1 VGNISNSAKT
11 IQAQILSANTVLP
24 SQTEQELENT
34 KALARQDGNH
44 NLVLLNSE
52 NTTAPQVYNLKVTEM
67 DLDQVQLG
75 QTIKTGQIQGTL
87 QFMDN
92 GSDDPI
98 YNALKSEQNLYSL
111 SEKEAGQ
118 FVLALTVW
126 GFGGSDD
133 EDKFKLDYSP
143 RELKAF
149 VSEFQKEIGAEATG
163 VWNEESFVKAK
174 AFVLE
179 HFDKDEMMT
188 DAQFKNFIGDVQ
200 NYFQGK
206 ITRDQANENLE
217 AYLYDQRSQP
227 LHAPSKPDEIGFQ
240 SFQSQFKPEEQM
252 LIGLCLS
259 NYSRNEI
266 PVLQAILKG
275 NTPAETAKT
284 QLLDAFYDPEE
295 IPEVLAPGA
304 DLSKELGKVLVKELQ
319 ADTLDMPAEKV
330 SGKFDQNT
338 YDALQAS
345 LKEDYELDLSPEG
358 LRQFTQ
364 AALKAILAKAR
375 GEIDEDQ
382 LDSQLE
388 ALSKKRF

>member
-1 VGNISNSAKT
+1 MGNISNSAKT

-143 RELKAF
+143 RE
-149 VSEFQKEIGAEATG
+149 IGRAH
-163 VWNEESFVKAK
+163 V
-174 AFVLE
+174 
-179 HFDKDEMMT
+179 
-188 DAQFKNFIGDVQ
+188 
-200 NYFQGK
+200 
-206 ITRDQANENLE
+206 
-217 AYLYDQRSQP
+217 
-227 LHAPSKPDEIGFQ
+227 
-240 SFQSQFKPEEQM
+240 
-252 LIGLCLS
+252 
-259 NYSRNEI
+259 
-266 PVLQAILKG
+266 
-275 NTPAETAKT
+275 
-284 QLLDAFYDPEE
+284 
-295 IPEVLAPGA
+295 
-304 DLSKELGKVLVKELQ
+304 
-319 ADTLDMPAEKV
+319 
-330 SGKFDQNT
+330 
-338 YDALQAS
+338 
-345 LKEDYELDLSPEG
+345 
-358 LRQFTQ
+358 
-364 AALKAILAKAR
+364 
-375 GEIDEDQ
+375 
-382 LDSQLE
+382 
-388 ALSKKRF
+388 